1 VVSFPPEFV
10 AGSGR
15 NPHSGYESKDVSR
28 DTIEPPLDNWTQE
41 HGFGQQAEQK
51 NQADAKSRAAY

>member
-1 VVSFPPEFV
+1 M
-10 AGSGR
+10 
-15 NPHSGYESKDVSR
+15 KTKIVSR
-28 DTIEPPLDNWTQE
+28 DTIEPPLANWTQE